1 MAISQL
7 HMRISKILVFIIISI
22 IFVFAIFSCD
32 TNDDAGQIINNN
44 PTTFEI
50 IANSPDHTAL
60 EQALVNADLV
70 NVLNSGTFTV
80 FAPTD
85 DAFST
90 IDLGG
95 FSPDDIRNVLLNH
108 VITGNVESTDLANGY
123 YKTNAT
129 ETYSGENNQIDIY
142 INVDGG
148 VVLNASATVTSPD
161 LTASNGTIHVVDQVI
176 SIPHI
181 VTLAA
186 ANPNFSNLETALIQ
200 ENLVPTLSSDASPAP
215 FTVFAPSDT
224 AFQAFLDESTTDNLE
239 TIDDVLSLP
248 FLSDVLAYHV
258 LGNTAVRSG
267 EITDG
272 LTPITLQTET
282 ITLNT
287 LDGVSITD
295 QNGRVV
301 NVISTD
307 VTGANGVIHVLDNV
321 ILPTLP

>member
-1 MAISQL
+1 
-7 HMRISKILVFIIISI
+7 MRISKILVFIIISL

-50 IANSPDHTAL
+50 IANSPDHTTL

-70 NVLNSGTFTV
+70 DVLNSGTFTV

-95 FSPDDIRNVLLNH
+95 FSSDDIRNILLNH

-123 YKTNAT
+123 YKTNAA
-129 ETYSGENNQIDIY
+129 ETYSGDDNKIDIY
-142 INVDGG
+142 VNVDGG

-200 ENLVPTLSSDASPAP
+200 ENLVTTLSSDASPAP

-248 FLSDVLAYHV
+248 FLSDVLTYHV
-258 LGNTAVRSG
+258 LGNTTVRSG

-272 LTPITLQTET
+272 LTPVTLQTET

-287 LDGVSITD
+287 SDGVTITD

-307 VTGANGVIHVLDNV
+307 VTGSNGVIHVLDNV

>member
-7 HMRISKILVFIIISI
+7 HMRISKILVFIIISL

-50 IANSPDHTAL
+50 IANSPDHTTL

-70 NVLNSGTFTV
+70 DVLNSGTFTV

-95 FSPDDIRNVLLNH
+95 FSSDDIRNILLNH

-123 YKTNAT
+123 YKTNAA
-129 ETYSGENNQIDIY
+129 ETYSGDDNKIDIY
-142 INVDGG
+142 VNVDGG

-200 ENLVPTLSSDASPAP
+200 ENLVTTLSSDASPAP

-248 FLSDVLAYHV
+248 FLSDVLTYHV
-258 LGNTAVRSG
+258 LGNTTVRSG

-272 LTPITLQTET
+272 LTPVTLQTET

-287 LDGVSITD
+287 SDGVTITD

-307 VTGANGVIHVLDNV
+307 VTGSNGVIHVLDNV

>member
-7 HMRISKILVFIIISI
+7 HMRISKILVFIIISL

-50 IANSPDHTAL
+50 IANSPDHTTL

-70 NVLNSGTFTV
+70 DVLNSGTFTV

-95 FSPDDIRNVLLNH
+95 FSSDDIRNILLNH

-123 YKTNAT
+123 YKTNAA
-129 ETYSGENNQIDIY
+129 ETYSGDDNKIDIY
-142 INVDGG
+142 VNVDGG

-200 ENLVPTLSSDASPAP
+200 ENLVTTLSSDASPAP

-248 FLSDVLAYHV
+248 FLSEVLTYHV
-258 LGNTAVRSG
+258 LGNTTVRSG

-272 LTPITLQTET
+272 LTPVTLQTET

-287 LDGVSITD
+287 SDGVTITD

-307 VTGANGVIHVLDNV
+307 VTGSNGVIHVLDNV